1 MNFFRFLNFA
11 YEFRRTKERAKAI
24 KQDEEKRNKSVRFGV
39 ASIISAVTCVAFTIP
54 LLFGIKWITSDDMG
68 IVLTIGSA
76 IVALIGLFGIL
87 AALYKAIESWAFQLY
102 INKRPITWISLAVW
116 IAAIIAIPVILVL
129 IL

>member
-1 MNFFRFLNFA
+1 MNLFRFWNFA
-11 YEFRRTKERAKAI
+11 REFRRTKERAKAI
-24 KQDEEKRNKSVRFGV
+24 KNDEEKRYKSKRFGI
-39 ASIISAVTCVAFTIP
+39 ASILSSVICVAFTVP
-54 LLFGIKWITSDDMG
+54 VVFGVKWITSDDMG
-68 IVLTIGSA
+68 IILTIGSA